1 MCPPNWQYVSLK
13 DKPTD
18 IKRVPVATNAS
29 AKPNSFVPRVV
40 VPRSSFHRLFLL
52 RVLRPDR
59 IGAALTQ
66 FVQAGM
72 GGHAMTC
79 HIMPTWIYEASLKLL
94 VPVTLAH
101 TSDARAGKDWWC
113 YIIESRERER
123 YDNTWMFDEQSV
135 QKSHQERFF
144 LLRELIWTVT
154 FPAFKGQSRII
165 WVRSS
170 SSNCPSTWCRPTK
183 RPPVWRRYSS
193 CSSQAAQ
200 WSKAGSRSDEWF
212 PSDETDETGVVSV
225 CISICMCMFVL
236 VTLLVNRCDKQPSSP
251 STYWLLVRPSN

>member
-113 YIIESRERER
+113 YFIESREREIWQHVDVWWAICSGSLTR
-123 YDNTWMFDEQSV
+123 RGFFCFENSFGLWL
-135 QKSHQERFF
+135 F
-144 LLRELIWTVT
+144 LLSRVSPGSFGSGVHRAIALRHDADLRRDHLFDADILRAL
-154 FPAFKGQSRII
+154 PRQLNGQ
-165 WVRSS
+165 
-170 SSNCPSTWCRPTK
+170 
-183 RPPVWRRYSS
+183 
-193 CSSQAAQ
+193 
-200 WSKAGSRSDEWF
+200 
-212 PSDETDETGVVSV
+212 
-225 CISICMCMFVL
+225 
-236 VTLLVNRCDKQPSSP
+236 KQDPDRMNDFRVMR
-251 STYWLLVRPSN
+251 LMRQV